1 MKNKIELLEERLA
14 TLDNTLGE
22 IDTSEFNSKSNIK
35 SLISKDKLKT
45 VVDVINHLQKE
56 ITENDSQEKR
66 FSKRVREKSTE
77 NNKMD

>member
-56 ITENDSQEKR
+56 ITENDSITFKDIY
-66 FSKRVREKSTE
+66 KKCTMK
-77 NNKMD
+77 N